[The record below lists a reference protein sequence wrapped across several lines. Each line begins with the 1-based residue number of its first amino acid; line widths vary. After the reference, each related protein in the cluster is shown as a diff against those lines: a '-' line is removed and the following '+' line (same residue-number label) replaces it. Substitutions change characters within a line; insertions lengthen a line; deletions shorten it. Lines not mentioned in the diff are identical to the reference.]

1 MRAHIQL
8 LGEGLRLRKRSMS
21 GREVACQELDLP
33 LLAEELGVLIGVR
46 LDLGLARLKQ
56 ALGFFDLVLLGEE
69 PCEGAAEGA
78 GGGRKGLVAD
88 RDGIS
93 KVGLGG
99 EQIALGKQ
107 EVTEVSENDALISTT
122 AHLASNRYRLL
133 VVLQRLRDAALLEM
147 EEREVS
153 EGDALASALPHLA
166 SNRQGLVVVLQGRNG
181 LVRLGPAQAQRLARE
196 AMRLM
201 ERRGEEVTRTKLAA
215 ELGVARARLDAVF
228 PEEGDLLEAV
238 TGEWFAPKL
247 AVMDEVMA
255 SGLPPR
261 RKMYEFI
268 ARRFLLLRQNYRDD
282 PATFNLYVEMG
293 ERYFEYARS
302 YIDLADHYLCELIA
316 EAQAEGYLQGLEVD
330 TALSLINQ
338 MVNCYLQ
345 PYMIAMIDERLSE
358 EKLALIVGAIFDGLN
373 AKDGGAGGTQ
383 DIRAA

>member
-1 MRAHIQL
+1 
-8 LGEGLRLRKRSMS
+8 MS
-21 GREVACQELDLP
+21 DDEIQEL
-33 LLAEELGVLIGVR
+33 R
-46 LDLGLARLKQ
+46 SR
-56 ALGFFDLVLLGEE
+56 F
-69 PCEGAAEGA
+69 
-78 GGGRKGLVAD
+78 
-88 RDGIS
+88 
-93 KVGLGG
+93 
-99 EQIALGKQ
+99 
-107 EVTEVSENDALISTT
+107 
-122 AHLASNRYRLL
+122 
-133 VVLQRLRDAALLEM
+133 
-147 EEREVS
+147 
-153 EGDALASALPHLA
+153 
-166 SNRQGLVVVLQGRNG
+166 
-181 LVRLGPAQAQRLARE
+181 ARE

-316 EAQAEGYLQGLEVD
+316 EAQAEGYLKGLEVD

-358 EKLALIVGAIFDGLN
+358 EKLALIVGAIFSGLD
-373 AKDGGAGGTQ
+373 AKDGGARGTE

>member
-1 MRAHIQL
+1 
-8 LGEGLRLRKRSMS
+8 MS
-21 GREVACQELDLP
+21 DDDIQEL
-33 LLAEELGVLIGVR
+33 R
-46 LDLGLARLKQ
+46 SR
-56 ALGFFDLVLLGEE
+56 F
-69 PCEGAAEGA
+69 
-78 GGGRKGLVAD
+78 
-88 RDGIS
+88 
-93 KVGLGG
+93 
-99 EQIALGKQ
+99 
-107 EVTEVSENDALISTT
+107 
-122 AHLASNRYRLL
+122 
-133 VVLQRLRDAALLEM
+133 
-147 EEREVS
+147 
-153 EGDALASALPHLA
+153 
-166 SNRQGLVVVLQGRNG
+166 
-181 LVRLGPAQAQRLARE
+181 ARE

-330 TALSLINQ
+330 SALSLINQ

-345 PYMIAMIDERLSE
+345 PYMIAMIGEKLNED
-358 EKLALIVGAIFDGLN
+358 KLALIVGAIFDGLD
-373 AKDGGAGGTQ
+373 AKDGGARGTQ